1 MELSRRDAL
10 AALSAAGVGSL
21 AGCAAPAATD
31 DAGDRPDGDE
41 MGRPGSSP
49 VGDHELETLVAVAEV
64 VYPSA
69 VSGVGDFVRT
79 YTGGRVDGDD
89 DYAGG
94 VAEAVAILD
103 DYATEFYGGEY
114 ATRSREDRAEA
125 LDYMSVDVVNPEP
138 DGTDA
143 QRVRHYLV
151 NELLYALYTSPT
163 GASLAGL
170 ENPPGHPGGTES
182 YQEGPEE

>member
-1 MELSRRDAL
+1 
-10 AALSAAGVGSL
+10 
-21 AGCAAPAATD
+21 
-31 DAGDRPDGDE
+31 
-41 MGRPGSSP
+41 
-49 VGDHELETLVAVAEV
+49 
-64 VYPSA
+64 
-69 VSGVGDFVRT
+69 VSGVGDFVRA

-114 ATRSREDRAEA
+114 ATRSRDDRAEA
-125 LDYMSVDVVNPEP
+125 LDYMSVDVVDPEP

-182 YQEGPEE
+182 YREGPEE